1 MARNRGFVSLLILGM
16 GLIIVTLGLM
26 FHYFVSRSVRLESG
40 YIRDLNLRKIVGF
53 TMGELLTNPPVSLG
67 EETTTH
73 SLVLGG
79 PEVSV
84 TRKVEFS
91 SDNNFRIL
99 SVEARTGES
108 RFGLRNY
115 TFIPTEAVQNRAGS
129 YVFSSEIPPGTSS
142 IKNMDGAAYSTGTH
156 FNVPIFDNQMCA
168 EIDMEEIK
176 RFGFGQYVYYHRGN
190 LNIPKGDYKCNSML
204 IINGSLTI
212 TAGTTFTGRMI
223 FLVCNN
229 AASTSSGSTTIGNN
243 VTMDDGFILSEL
255 PLVIGS
261 GCNLTGHFRTNI
273 SANIKG
279 SGTFKGRADAGRP
292 FQSVAYV
299 Y

>member
-53 TMGELLTNPPVSLG
+53 TMGELLANPPVSAG

-73 SLVLGG
+73 PLVLGG
-79 PEVSV
+79 PEVNV
-84 TRKVEFS
+84 TRRVEFS
-91 SDNNFRIL
+91 SDSNFRIL
-99 SVEARTGES
+99 SVEALSRES

-115 TFIPTEAVQNRAGS
+115 SFIPTEAVQNRAGS
-129 YVFSSEIPPGTSS
+129 YVFSSYVKPSTAS
-142 IKNMDGAAYSTGTH
+142 IKNMNGATYSTGTY
-156 FNVPIFDNQMCA
+156 FNVPVFDSQMCA
-168 EIDMEEIK
+168 KVEMDKIK

-190 LNIPKGDYKCNSML
+190 LTIPKGNYKCNSML

-212 TAGTTFTGRMI
+212 AANTTFNGRMI

-229 AASTSSGSTTIGNN
+229 AASTSSGSTTIGDN

-255 PLVIGS
+255 PLVVGS
-261 GCNLTGHFRTNI
+261 GCNLTGHFRAYMSIVIN
-273 SANIKG
+273 G

>member
-1 MARNRGFVSLLILGM
+1 MVRNRGFVSLIILGM

-53 TMGELLTNPPVSLG
+53 NMVKLLDQPPVSAG
-67 EETTTH
+67 EETIIH
-73 SLVLGG
+73 PLVLGG
-79 PEVSV
+79 PYVSV
-84 TRKVEFS
+84 TRRAEFS

-99 SVEARTGES
+99 SVEALTGES

-115 TFIPTEAVQNRAGS
+115 TFIPTEAVQKRAGS
-129 YVFSSEIPPGTSS
+129 YVFSSYVKPGTAS
-142 IKNMDGAAYSTGTH
+142 IKNMNGAAYSTGTN
-156 FNVPIFDNQMCA
+156 FNVPVFDTQMCA
-168 EIDMEEIK
+168 AVDINEIK
-176 RFGFGQYVYYHRGN
+176 RFGFGQYVYYHHGN
-190 LNIPKGDYKCNSML
+190 LTIPKGNYKCNSML

-212 TAGTTFTGRMI
+212 AAGTTFNGRMI

-229 AASTSSGSTTIGNN
+229 AASSSAGSTTIGDN
-243 VTMDDGFILSEL
+243 VTMDDGFILSAL
-255 PLVIGS
+255 PLMVGS
-261 GCNLTGHFRTNI
+261 GCRLTGHFRAYM
-273 SANIKG
+273 SVNIKG
-279 SGTFKGRADAGRP
+279 SGTFKGREDAGRP